1 MISTLR
7 KIGLAALVSASFLF
21 ETSCEPTNFNVK
33 EMKIDS
39 DLHLLPVGDRRLRDP
54 GEGSYYSFF
63 YTATGLTTVDH
74 FETNPRTGVS
84 EQLIYLEAGRNQV
97 LDRTVKTEQILK
109 GAYGTVYSTK
119 TCFYASPLSRGHSTV
134 SVGGGASDNGGEI
147 PIELPNA
154 PESLPSLTSI
164 SVVRIFSISPEY
176 IIVGGNYE
184 PDGRMGGLQLRRAKG
199 GDHVGG
205 GNHVVPGL
213 PHVARMIKEYGLPDR
228 LDIQKYL
235 RSSRLSLPSVAFE
248 QEIAVVDLHYGYDK
262 LIRQDVLKDGVVTSS
277 HFLRSSVTQEENI
290 LDPLCESRF
299 HQQQMTGVS
308 TVF

>member
-109 GAYGTVYSTK
+109 
-119 TCFYASPLSRGHSTV
+119 
-134 SVGGGASDNGGEI
+134 
-147 PIELPNA
+147 
-154 PESLPSLTSI
+154 
-164 SVVRIFSISPEY
+164 
-176 IIVGGNYE
+176 
-184 PDGRMGGLQLRRAKG
+184 
-199 GDHVGG
+199 
-205 GNHVVPGL
+205 
-213 PHVARMIKEYGLPDR
+213 
-228 LDIQKYL
+228 
-235 RSSRLSLPSVAFE
+235 
-248 QEIAVVDLHYGYDK
+248 
-262 LIRQDVLKDGVVTSS
+262 
-277 HFLRSSVTQEENI
+277 
-290 LDPLCESRF
+290 
-299 HQQQMTGVS
+299 
-308 TVF
+308 